1 MALHAALFVGKRAKA
16 ENLVHI
22 VLAGST
28 SLDEAGVEAGLGSWV
43 KLGKPNGSLSG
54 LVSPFPGDVEAEGL
68 ESSLWQQMLCS
79 VGVVGFFRVEASIGL
94 RGYRLQGA
102 ESLAASMPFGVR
114 SDVSQSLRGS
124 DGTRQPGNWSIRAAK
139 PVVGI
144 LVRKPPARFPD
155 RVS

>member
-79 VGVVGFFRVEASIGL
+79 VGVVGF
-94 RGYRLQGA
+94 
-102 ESLAASMPFGVR
+102 
-114 SDVSQSLRGS
+114 
-124 DGTRQPGNWSIRAAK
+124 
-139 PVVGI
+139 
-144 LVRKPPARFPD
+144 
-155 RVS
+155 